1 LLITPSMKLFTSFAL
16 VACLASA
23 SACVV
28 TDDSSLLVSNH
39 SDFEIH
45 EMYVTDVGSPS
56 WGPNL
61 LGGDVL
67 YPDESMYVV
76 LDCGTYDAMLIDET
90 GAACEVNSID
100 LCFDDADW
108 IINNRSCDL
117 FKARAAANAAATA
130 K

>member
-1 LLITPSMKLFTSFAL
+1 MKLLTSFAL
-16 VACLASA
+16 LASLTA

-28 TDDSSLLVSNH
+28 TDDSSLRVSNH

-45 EMYVTDVGSPS
+45 EMYVTGVGTST

-67 YPDESMYVV
+67 LPDESVYVV
-76 LDCGTYDAMLIDET
+76 LDCGTYDALLIDET
-90 GAACEVNSID
+90 GAECEVNSVD

-108 IINNRSCDL
+108 IIENRSCDL
-117 FKARAAANAAATA
+117 FKARAAAAAAANA